1 MEHGDD
7 RHPLPPH
14 PLVYRLLLE
23 RRKEQDGVGQFGKGR
38 GARYVWRGTD
48 GDENGS
54 NRID

>member
-1 MEHGDD
+1 MERGGD

-14 PLVYRLLLE
+14 PLVYRLRLE

-38 GARYVWRGTD
+38 GARHVWQGSNSD
-48 GDENGS
+48 QKGS